1 MLLILLFLVGFVNST
16 IVKSVHHISPTIRS
30 YHPTHTLTGPAES
43 SLPSVPVISL
53 KINSKH
59 SYIQDFF
66 NYISPIKIASNE
78 IKTTIKNYDDSVA
91 DENNL
96 HKFLELLKIENE
108 KDDFDDIHNSYKQ
121 FSKPK
126 SQPKTDERKLNLKE
140 FKKYLKNEKNFL
152 EEDLKFLDNNLN
164 YGFDEIDEE
173 LRKINDNKNK
183 SPKNIKIGGE
193 VDSGANKTNL
203 SVCLIVLMILVQHIT
218 LR

>member
-1 MLLILLFLVGFVNST
+1 MLLILLFLVGLVNS
-16 IVKSVHHISPTIRS
+16 IIIKSVHHISPTIRS
-30 YHPTHTLTGPAES
+30 YHPTHTLTNTAET
-43 SLPSVPVISL
+43 SVPTKPIISL

-66 NYISPIKIASNE
+66 NSISPFKIASTE
-78 IKTTIKNYDDSVA
+78 IKTTIKNYEDSVA

-96 HKFLELLKIENE
+96 HKFLDLLKIENE
-108 KDDFDDIHNSYKQ
+108 KDDFDDIHSSYKQ

-126 SQPKTDERKLNLKE
+126 SQPKKDERKLNLEE

-152 EEDLKFLDNNLN
+152 DEDLKFLDNNLN

-173 LRKINDNKNK
+173 LRKIDDKKKNN

-193 VDSGANKTNL
+193 VDNGANKSNL
-203 SVCLIVLMILVQHIT
+203 NVCLLVLMILVQHIT
-218 LR
+218 